1 MKQQAGFRL
10 WLAITSLLLLAL
22 PSLAYASGCGTLPSG
37 ISGLITSCIPVNIV
51 NTQSAATSSGFQQML
66 SSFPTNALQGNFVVY
81 NSISGALLPAWVES
95 NSIVWVNLGSNTI
108 AGSSSANGIYDI
120 GYGSSSTNFFISGND
135 IGEAPQLSSTYAEY
149 DNGASVFNFYDNFA
163 GTSLSSKWTSSTDD
177 SGTVTVSNGVTF
189 YSGTARL
196 NAFIGTTASY
206 TWGTGYTV
214 DAYNYYYSTSTS
226 DNYMKNLG
234 VLWNG
239 TFNQN
244 ENYPTSSYNLEVQY
258 NSAQTT
264 IAENGVSSGTTS
276 SLPTANAW
284 IVSTFS
290 ELPSSLVFY
299 TNYTPFLTATVSA
312 YSPSS
317 GQNYLGVA
325 GGTVTQSKYG
335 VQWYRVRITP
345 PNGVMP
351 SVTYGSA
358 QSPSSLSLTYSPS
371 ASVSYGT
378 SVSATAT
385 CTPSTDNCAVQSPL
399 GTNLCTGTG
408 SCPYPIPNY
417 LAAGSYTYYAN
428 DLTLG
433 TNQPETLT
441 VSASSNDPVS
451 CTYNGNPATASATYV
466 VESANVVL
474 ACSILSISNQVK
486 GNLYYN
492 GIVVATGY
500 APTNTQKWDDQL
512 NTVSVN
518 TIANPNYTANSLGF
532 NLNEPYYTIVSNTVP
547 TGAGYETSTEGF
559 KYNINITKAATSAN
573 MLFQVNGANTLWNNQ
588 TVAATNQIFTFAYPL
603 PLLPT
608 NNVAYVFNALPY
620 IAIAGY
626 PNNAPQVNSLT
637 QTELW
642 DYIPTGAWKYSSI
655 VEGAPQM
662 LISNLT
668 DVNNLGN
675 AIVDGV
681 NAFVGNKGVNL
692 TALGTYKYYYNI
704 PSFTANAFG
713 FATPTSTAST
723 TITTNAITY
732 NLTFGT
738 SHVYRTFAAAPPNP
752 EFTDGLENLV
762 PCNALYTNRAFNWT
776 FWNASNPTQQI
787 TQNVLFNGYYQ
798 IIYGKYSSP
807 VINGTAA
814 GLSAEATAN
823 SYLTCETPSNAIFP
837 VVGGFTYSVTNS
849 LQSNYY
855 LLLQPSQPENNIHLY
870 VASAITAISQYDI
883 GVQYVPTLVFLPALV
898 EVKQYVPNSNSSV
911 VVNEFKTTAGGGYT
925 TSLQSGQVYSFSA
938 FALNGTLLATTPFE
952 QASCPTGQICTYNIQ
967 VGGSLNPLISQ
978 VLGNLVFNCVPTPN
992 APANTETVACN
1003 FNSVNGT
1010 SYPMHLI
1017 IWNNQ
1022 SQIGNSTIACIHNA
1036 TSASGSLSC
1045 TVPNINLQS
1054 YMWAFQVK
1062 TLYGWYTLQQ
1072 NVFGYQAYAFG
1083 NLGLF
1088 LAIII
1093 IIVVSFLLMLV
1104 NPALGIMGAAI
1115 ALDVDGILG
1124 LVAMNGIAMG
1134 AILAVGAFVSYIVYE
1149 KVKR

>member
-1 MKQQAGFRL
+1 MKLQTAFRL
-10 WLAITSLLLLAL
+10 WLAITSFFLLAL

-51 NTQSAATSSGFQQML
+51 NTQSGATSSGFQQML

-81 NSISGALLPAWVES
+81 NSISGALLNAWVES

-108 AGSSSANGIYDI
+108 SGTSSANGIYDI

-149 DNGASVFNFYDNFA
+149 DDGASVFSFYDNFA
-163 GTSLSSKWTSSTDD
+163 GTSLNTSKWTST
-177 SGTVTVSNGVTF
+177 GTITINNGI
-189 YSGTARL
+189 S
-196 NAFIGTTASY
+196 I
-206 TWGTGYTV
+206 
-214 DAYNYYYSTSTS
+214 
-226 DNYMKNLG
+226 
-234 VLWNG
+234 
-239 TFNQN
+239 
-244 ENYPTSSYNLEVQY
+244 
-258 NSAQTT
+258 
-264 IAENGVSSGTTS
+264 TTS
-276 SLPTANAW
+276 GSS
-284 IVSTFS
+284 ISSIISVSTFQY
-290 ELPSSLVFY
+290 PIIIDYYGQTDITTAGTAGFG
-299 TNYTPFLTATVSA
+299 TNAANTSTTQQVMIGAVA
-312 YSPSS
+312 SS
-317 GQNYLGVA
+317 GQNFGAYDGTISNIRMSYSASTNYLFSIIYPTNPTANLFANYNYGN
-325 GGTVTQSKYG
+325 TVTQTSDISNANTPFNIEITLQNAPSSVSAY
-335 VQWYRVRITP
+335 YVRTRAYP

-351 SVTYGSA
+351 SVAYGSP
-358 QSPSSLSLTYSPS
+358 QSPSSLSLAFSPS
-371 ASVSYGT
+371 SSVSYGT

-385 CTPSTDNCAVQSPL
+385 CSPSSDSCAVQQPL
-399 GTNLCTGTG
+399 GTNLCTGIGT
-408 SCPYPIPNY
+408 CTYPIPNY
-417 LAAGSYTYYAN
+417 AAAGTYTYCAN

-433 TNQPETLT
+433 TNTCGTLT
-441 VSASSNDPVS
+441 VTTVSPPVV

-466 VESANVVL
+466 VETANVAL
-474 ACSILSISNQVK
+474 ACNFISYNSQVT
-486 GNLYYN
+486 GSLYYN
-492 GIVVATGY
+492 GNVVATGS
-500 APTNTQKWDDQL
+500 APTNTQKWNDQL
-512 NTVSVN
+512 NTVSGNSLAN
-518 TIANPNYTANSLGF
+518 TNYTANSLGF

-547 TGAGYETSTEGF
+547 AGAGYETATEGF

-620 IAIAGY
+620 ITVAGY

-642 DYIPTGAWKYSSI
+642 NYIPTGAWKYASI

-668 DVNNLGN
+668 DVNNLAN
-675 AIVDGV
+675 AIVVGV

-713 FATPTSTAST
+713 FAAPTNTAST

-732 NLTFGT
+732 NLTYGT
-738 SHVYRTFAAAPPNP
+738 SHVYRTYAAAPPNP

-776 FWNASNPTQQI
+776 FWNASNPAQQV
-787 TQNVLFNGYYQ
+787 TENVLFNGYYQ
-798 IIYGKYSSP
+798 IIYGKYTSP
-807 VINGTAA
+807 VINGTNA
-814 GLSAEATAN
+814 GLSATATAN

-837 VVGGFTYSVTNS
+837 VVGGFTYSITNS

-898 EVKQYVPNSNSSV
+898 QVKQYVPNSNSSV

-938 FALNGTLLATTPFE
+938 YALNGTLLATTPFE
-952 QASCPTGQICTYNIQ
+952 QASCPAGQICTYNIQ

-992 APANTETVACN
+992 VPANTETVACN

-1010 SYPMHLI
+1010 SYPMQLI

-1072 NVFGYQAYAFG
+1072 NVFGYQTYAFG

-1093 IIVVSFLLMLV
+1093 IVVVSFLLMLV
-1104 NPALGIMGAAI
+1104 NPALGVMGAAI
-1115 ALDVDGILG
+1115 ALDVDGIFG
-1124 LVAMNGIAMG
+1124 LVALNGITMG
-1134 AILAVGAFVSYIVYE
+1134 AILAVGTFVSYIVYE